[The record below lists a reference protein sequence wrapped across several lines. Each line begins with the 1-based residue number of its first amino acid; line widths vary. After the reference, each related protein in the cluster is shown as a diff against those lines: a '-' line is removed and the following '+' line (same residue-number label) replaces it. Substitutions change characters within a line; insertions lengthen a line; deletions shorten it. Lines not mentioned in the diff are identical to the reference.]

1 MVTNILTRLPVQSL
15 LRFKC
20 VAKRWLSTLSD
31 QEFAKSQFKFASEHQ
46 TLRPR
51 QLDSSTTHPPP
62 RDPNPLTWI
71 CPRRHGL
78 EMFLLSDT
86 SPSQ

>member
-20 VAKRWLSTLSD
+20 VVKQWLSTLSD

-51 QLDSSTTHPPP
+51 QLDSSTTHP

-71 CPRRHGL
+71 RPRRHGL